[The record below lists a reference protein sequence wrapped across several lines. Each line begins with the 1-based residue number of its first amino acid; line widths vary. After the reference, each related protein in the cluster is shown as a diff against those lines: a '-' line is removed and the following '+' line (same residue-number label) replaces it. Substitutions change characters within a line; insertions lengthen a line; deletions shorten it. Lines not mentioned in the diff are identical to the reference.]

1 MTESNVLLL
10 ENNLGVG
17 KITLNRPDKFNALND
32 ELIIKLKD
40 ALKELDK
47 DKAVKVIILTGAGRG
62 FCSGQ
67 DLQSANI
74 PRDDKQRP
82 SLGRAVRDRYNPL
95 VLKIR
100 SMDKPIIA
108 AINGAAVG
116 AGASL
121 ALMCDFRI
129 ASENAYFVQAFSKI
143 GLIPDSGSTFL
154 LPRLIGVTKAF
165 EMMLLADKVSALE
178 ASQLGLINK
187 VVPSDQLM
195 SEATTWARRL
205 AKGATLAFGLT
216 KRAINR
222 AIFPDLEELLDYE
235 ANLQEIAGQ
244 SDDFLEG
251 IAAFREKREPTFKGN

>member
-1 MTESNVLLL
+1 MTETILV
-10 ENNLGVG
+10 EKDQGIG
-17 KITLNRPDKFNALND
+17 TITLNRPEKFNALND
-32 ELIIKLKD
+32 ELIFKLKD
-40 ALKELDK
+40 ALKEMDK
-47 DKAVKVIILTGAGRG
+47 DSSVKVIILTGAGSG

-67 DLQSANI
+67 DLQSTGLHY
-74 PRDDKQRP
+74 DSKQRP
-82 SLGRAVRDRYNPL
+82 SLGNAVRHRYNPI

-100 SMDKPIIA
+100 RMEKPVIA
-108 AINGAAVG
+108 AINGPAVG

-154 LPRLIGVTKAF
+154 LPRLIGVAKAF

-178 ASQLGLINK
+178 ASRLGLINQM
-187 VVPSDQLM
+187 VPQDQLM
-195 SEATTWARRL
+195 NEANTLARRL
-205 AKGATLAFGLT
+205 AKGATLAFALT
-216 KRAINR
+216 KRAVNR
-222 AIFPDLEELLDYE
+222 AVFPDLEELLEYE

-251 IAAFREKREPTFKGN
+251 IRAFNEKREPVFKGR